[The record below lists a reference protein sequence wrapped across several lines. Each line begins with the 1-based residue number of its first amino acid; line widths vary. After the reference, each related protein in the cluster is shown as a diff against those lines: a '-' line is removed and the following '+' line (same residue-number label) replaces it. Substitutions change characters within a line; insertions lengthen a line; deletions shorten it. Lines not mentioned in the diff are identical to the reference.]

1 MHELPLLRAVVSI
14 SVERARRAGA
24 SRVVAVD
31 LTVGELRGLDA
42 GWMQRSFALAARGTP
57 AEAATLR
64 ITQRR
69 AVVTCAVCG
78 LEQAGRDA
86 LELDGLC
93 ARCSTRDLRVSAGDE
108 LLIESIDVV

>member
-1 MHELPLLRAVVSI
+1 MHELPLLRAIVST

-31 LTVGELRGLDA
+31 LRVGELRGLDA
-42 GWMQRSFALAARGTP
+42 GWMQRSFALAAQGTP

-69 AVVTCAVCG
+69 AVVACATCG
-78 LEQAGRDA
+78 LEQAGCGA
-86 LELDGLC
+86 LELDRPC
-93 ARCSTRDLRVSAGDE
+93 VRCSSRDLRVSAGDE
-108 LLIESIDVV
+108 LLIESIDVI